1 MRDQKKHTLRWH
13 PAFYPGI
20 QIEFQIE
27 SRRLDFIHEYTLGT
41 EPVRTDMIIIKK
53 TNDEPLRKNIGKIFR
68 RYNIVEYKSP
78 EDYLSIDDF
87 YKAYAYVN
95 FYKAYTGAVDEIKI
109 TELTLTLVC
118 FHFPSKLIT
127 HLREIRKYN
136 IQPISPGIYK
146 IIGDIIPMQIIVT
159 PRLSEKENL
168 WLKNLTNN
176 ISDSDSIGNLLA
188 DYDLHKSD
196 PHYRT
201 VMDIIVRANSSKFK
215 EEVHSKMCDAL
226 MEIMREEWKD
236 ELDKVRVAAKNEAL
250 VTGHQEGLME
260 GRKEGLA
267 EGRKE
272 GLAEGRKEGL
282 TEGIKALISACRAL
296 GASKEDTA
304 LQLMNGFS
312 MDQESAQANISK
324 YW

>member
-1 MRDQKKHTLRWH
+1 
-13 PAFYPGI
+13 
-20 QIEFQIE
+20 
-27 SRRLDFIHEYTLGT
+27 
-41 EPVRTDMIIIKK
+41 
-53 TNDEPLRKNIGKIFR
+53 
-68 RYNIVEYKSP
+68 
-78 EDYLSIDDF
+78 
-87 YKAYAYVN
+87 
-95 FYKAYTGAVDEIKI
+95 
-109 TELTLTLVC
+109 
-118 FHFPSKLIT
+118 
-127 HLREIRKYN
+127 
-136 IQPISPGIYK
+136 
-146 IIGDIIPMQIIVT
+146 
-159 PRLSEKENL
+159 
-168 WLKNLTNN
+168 
-176 ISDSDSIGNLLA
+176 
-188 DYDLHKSD
+188 
-196 PHYRT
+196 
-201 VMDIIVRANSSKFK
+201 
-215 EEVHSKMCDAL
+215 MCDAL

-282 TEGIKALISACRAL
+282 AEGRQEGLAEGRQEGLMEGLTEGIKALISACRAL